1 MLINYLSWGANLL
14 FCPSLGLVEHGDV
27 AADLQVVAVE
37 PDGTLIGLAVLGIVD
52 LSAFPLV
59 LFLGETSQY
68 VNVAR
73 FFVEIHFLQTNM
85 FIYR

>member
-1 MLINYLSWGANLL
+1 MLIDYRSCPNLL
-14 FCPSLGLVEHGDV
+14 SGPGLGFVEHSEV
-27 AADLQVVAVE
+27 AADFQVVAIE
-37 PDGTLIGLAVLGIVD
+37 PDGTLVGLAVLGVVD
-52 LSAFPLV
+52 FAAFPLV